1 MLRDLTDTAWLED
14 FAGGLARAAGLRVCV
29 HDSRGGLIVASAA
42 QSEFARIAGQALGTL
57 PADLRMVPVPA
68 HDPPA
73 KVAYVDCGGVWYIVA
88 PVYVDDADAGFVAVG
103 EFREQS
109 LSGDQW
115 QQAAERAGADLP
127 TVIRAWEALPVLD
140 RSGTSRA
147 VVTVRWGARLL
158 SDWGRRA
165 SRLAAA
171 TQEVAL
177 VGDIAALLNGE
188 EDLQRVLDRI
198 VSETARVMQCPSAS
212 IRLYDA
218 KTRELTIMAVH
229 NLSPDYVG
237 KGAVVVTPGSIDELT
252 LSGQVVQIDQVQSDP
267 RIQYPDEA
275 RREGIVSML
284 TAGMLYRGSP
294 VGVIRVY
301 TRQRRRF
308 RKAQRDLLRAVG
320 YQAATAIVH
329 AQIAAERLRN
339 AETQRQL
346 ALAGDLQRRMVRT
359 PPPPH
364 PKIESG
370 LVFRPSLQ
378 VGGDF
383 CDIFELPDGRL
394 AAVVGDVVGKGIPA
408 SLLMSSVRSALR
420 AASSWCADPAELL
433 TRLNA
438 QVCRETLPR
447 EFVTLL
453 LVALDAERR
462 ELTYVSAGH
471 EPGLVL
477 RGEGVRLLGEANLV
491 LGVEPEERYDA
502 HVEPLE
508 PGDFVLLYTDGAV
521 EARNFADEQFGRER
535 LSASLRTH
543 SALSVPQTLSSVL
556 WDVRRYVGLAEQLDD
571 LTMVGLRLLA

>member
-29 HDSRGGLIVASAA
+29 HDSRGGLIAASAA
-42 QSEFARIAGQALGTL
+42 QSEFARMTGHAPGTL

-73 KVAYVDCGGVWYIVA
+73 KVAYVDCGGVWFIVA
-88 PVYVDDADAGFVAVG
+88 PVHVDEADAGFVAVG

-109 LSGDQW
+109 LSGEQW
-115 QQAAERAGADLP
+115 RQAAERAGTDLP

-165 SRLAAA
+165 SRLIAA
-171 TQEVAL
+171 TEEVAL

-218 KTRELTIMAVH
+218 GTRELTIKAVH
-229 NLSPDYVG
+229 NLSPQYVG
-237 KGAVVVTPGSIDELT
+237 KGAVVVAPGSIDELA
-252 LSGQVVQIDQVQSDP
+252 LAGQVVHVDDAQADP

-284 TAGMLYRGSP
+284 TAGMIYRGSP

-320 YQAATAIVH
+320 YQAATAIIH

-364 PKIESG
+364 PRIESG

-408 SLLMSSVRSALR
+408 SLLMSSVRGALR

-433 TRLNA
+433 TRLNR

-453 LVALDAERR
+453 IVAVDPERR

-471 EPGLVL
+471 EPALILRGPAVLVL
-477 RGEGVRLLGEANLV
+477 EESELV
-491 LGVEPEERYDA
+491 LGIEPGERYRGR
-502 HVEPLE
+502 VQSLE

-535 LSASLRTH
+535 LCDALRTH
-543 SALSVPQTLSSVL
+543 AKLSVPQALSSIL

-571 LTMVGLRLLA
+571 VAMVGVRLLS